1 LTKHLCYFTKY
12 LDFADFDHNNQYFC
26 NIQSL
31 AIMKRKYP
39 VGLQDFDKIRSQDF
53 VYVDKTPF
61 VHNISSQ
68 GGYYFLSRPR
78 RFGKSLLLSTFYYL
92 YLGRKEL
99 FEGLYIEDKWDWNR
113 RNPIIKIS
121 FASISHKEKGLYR
134 AISDQLDETIADY
147 GLEIESDSISAK
159 FQKLIKALHA
169 QQGKVV
175 VLIDEYDKPII
186 DYLGTPDVNIA
197 LENRDILKSFYS
209 ILKDAD
215 PHLELVFI
223 TGVSKFSRVSIFSDL
238 NNLTDLTLDKPFD
251 AICGISQQELE
262 TNFIEELQETD
273 NEQIKRWYNG
283 YSFGGANT
291 IYNPFSLLHFFRSRE
306 LKGYWFSSGT
316 PTFLINLSRKYELY
330 DFEEV
335 KINAYALDV
344 YDIERLQL
352 IPLMFQT
359 GYLTIKS
366 QENEGIIIYTLGYP
380 NLEVKYAYLDMLMTS
395 YTDNDMLTGSIWADD
410 LKKAL
415 SLGQVEKLQS
425 LFDSLFKSI
434 PYELWQKQNEH
445 YYHAI
450 IHLTFRLLG
459 IYIES
464 QVHSSD
470 GRLDALVQT
479 KDYVYCFE
487 FKLNGKAEVALQQI
501 KDKGYLMP
509 YLHANKTCI
518 GIGLNFSKKLKK
530 VEKIVWEKF

>member
-1 LTKHLCYFTKY
+1 
-12 LDFADFDHNNQYFC
+12 
-26 NIQSL
+26 
-31 AIMKRKYP
+31 MPRKYP
-39 VGLQDFDKIRSQDF
+39 VGLQDFSEVRTGNY
-53 VYVDKTPF
+53 VYVDKTRF
-61 VHNISSQ
+61 VEQLVTESK
-68 GGYYFLSRPR
+68 YYFLSRPR
-78 RFGKSLLLSTFYYL
+78 RFGKSLLLSTLYYL

-99 FEGLYIEDKWDWNR
+99 FEGLYIYDRWDWNKK
-113 RNPIIKIS
+113 NPIIKIS

-134 AISDQLDETIADY
+134 AINDQLDDTIADY
-147 GLEIESDSISAK
+147 GLTIESDSISAK

-197 LENRDILKSFYS
+197 IENREILKSFYS

-223 TGVSKFSRVSIFSDL
+223 AGVSKFSRVSIFSDL
-238 NNLTDLTLDKPFD
+238 NNLTDLTLDKAFD
-251 AICGISQQELE
+251 AICGISQTELE
-262 TNFIEELQETD
+262 NNFTEELQELD
-273 NEQIKRWYNG
+273 GEQIKRWYNG
-283 YSFGGANT
+283 YSFGGINHV
-291 IYNPFSLLHFFRSRE
+291 YNPFSLLHFFRTKEFSN
-306 LKGYWFSSGT
+306 YWFESGT
-316 PTFLINLSRKYELY
+316 PTFLINLSRKYDLY
-330 DFEEV
+330 DFEGASV
-335 KINAYALDV
+335 DATGLNV
-344 YDIERLQL
+344 YDIEHLQL

-366 QENEGIIIYTLGYP
+366 KEDGIYELDYP
-380 NLEVKYAYLDMLMTS
+380 NLEVRQSYLNILSKS
-395 YTDNDMLTGSIWADD
+395 YINDEILSGQSWANE

-415 SLGQVEKLQS
+415 NGGQVERLQG
-425 LFDSLFKSI
+425 LFNALFKSI

-450 IHLTFRLLG
+450 IHLTFRLLD
-459 IYIES
+459 IYVES

-487 FKLNGKAEVALQQI
+487 FKLDGFAEVALQQI

-509 YLHANKTCI
+509 YLHQNKTCI
-518 GIGLNFSKKLKK
+518 GIGLNFSKELKK
-530 VEKIVWEKF
+530 VEKIVWEEINSQHN